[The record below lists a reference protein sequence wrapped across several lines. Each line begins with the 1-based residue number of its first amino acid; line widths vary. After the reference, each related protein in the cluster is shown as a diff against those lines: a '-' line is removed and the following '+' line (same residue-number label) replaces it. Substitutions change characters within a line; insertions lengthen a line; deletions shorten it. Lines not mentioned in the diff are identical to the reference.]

1 MKLYLL
7 TNPGTTVAYDVLVA
21 MVVAAETPTKAR
33 RTPPSGSVV
42 YDPKTKKFSRS
53 YGSWPVDPATI
64 HCKLLGEASPAIK
77 AGIIC
82 SDFHNG

>member
-7 TNPGTTVAYDVLVA
+7 TNPHTDGYDILRE

-33 RTPPSGSVV
+33 RTPPSNSVT
-42 YDPKTKKFSRS
+42 YDPKTKRFSETYS
-53 YGSWPVDPATI
+53 TWPLDPSTI
-64 HCKLLGEASPAIK
+64 HCKLLGEASPSIK

-82 SDFHNG
+82 ADFYGT